1 MKIKKIEQFLAPG
14 FGVNTYL
21 IIDKDQCVLV
31 DPGMIG
37 PELAEELKRIN
48 LNYIILTHGHYDHI
62 MGIRD
67 LNVPVYV
74 SKDDLNIVT
83 KPEYSYSS
91 MVGNME
97 TYDHIEFKNID
108 DLDKFAGEKYK
119 IIHTPGHTKGSV
131 CVQLGQHLLSG
142 DTLFVDSIG
151 RTDLFS
157 GNMSDLQKSLK
168 LLVSSI
174 GNEIIVYPGH
184 GGKAKFKIIKQR
196 NPYLK

>member
-1 MKIKKIEQFLAPG
+1 MKIKKFEQFLAPN
-14 FGVNTYL
+14 FGVNTYM
-21 IIDKDQCVLV
+21 IIHQNDCVLV

-37 PELAEELKRIN
+37 PELKEELAKYN

-67 LNVPVYV
+67 LHVPVYV
-74 SKDDLNIVT
+74 SKDDLKIVT

-91 MVGNME
+91 MIGNME
-97 TYDHIEFKNID
+97 TYDHIEFNDID
-108 DLDKFAGEKYK
+108 DLKQFAGLRYK

-131 CVQLGQHLLSG
+131 CIQLGQHLLSG
-142 DTLFVDSIG
+142 DTLFIDSIG

-157 GNMSDLQKSLK
+157 GNMSEIQKSLK
-168 LLVSSI
+168 LLLEIV
-174 GNEIIVYPGH
+174 GNETIIYPGH
-184 GGKAKFKIIKQR
+184 GGKAKFKIIKER